1 MIKII
6 RIGIVLP
13 FGTGAGRVQP
23 CIGLTTE
30 VWTTWF
36 FFIYGPWVR
45 VRESYHLALGLAES
59 NCALLG
65 IDIPTL
71 EGGKLHTP
79 VHRYDDRNQY
89 IYMIL
94 LIYIHIFDFNLL
106 LFSDLIALNCGQRKL
121 LRRAFHSWSRH
132 THWHLQPI
140 IEHNK
145 NVEHITAISIKMEMT
160 ICINQGANKDKDITC
175 SRFGATPGLL

>member
-1 MIKII
+1 M
-6 RIGIVLP
+6 RIGILLP

-45 VRESYHLALGLAES
+45 VRESYHLALGLVES

-65 IDIPTL
+65 INIPTF

-140 IEHNK
+140 MEILMWKCWTYN
-145 NVEHITAISIKMEMT
+145 TPALSIKMDIM
-160 ICINQGANKDKDITC
+160 ICIYQGANKDKDITC

>member
-45 VRESYHLALGLAES
+45 VRESYHLALGLVES

-65 IDIPTL
+65 INIPTF

-79 VHRYDDRNQY
+79 VHRNDDHNQY

-94 LIYIHIFDFNLL
+94 LIWIY
-106 LFSDLIALNCGQRKL
+106 LISTYFCSVTSSHWTVGRENFWGAHFILGAGTLTDTCNPSLN
-121 LRRAFHSWSRH
+121 
-132 THWHLQPI
+132 
-140 IEHNK
+140 
-145 NVEHITAISIKMEMT
+145 T
-160 ICINQGANKDKDITC
+160 IRMLNI
-175 SRFGATPGLL
+175 